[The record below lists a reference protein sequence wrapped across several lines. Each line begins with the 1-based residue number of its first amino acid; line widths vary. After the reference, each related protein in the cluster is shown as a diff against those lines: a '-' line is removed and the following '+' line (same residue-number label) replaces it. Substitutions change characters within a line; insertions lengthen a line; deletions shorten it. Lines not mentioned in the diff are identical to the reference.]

1 MSIYRGSPSKDLLY
15 YSKAIRVVS
24 RHTKSP
30 SFNEDSPSIIL
41 HSALQ
46 LLGTAIQD
54 NDVYKRYIHNPAG
67 FVRRSIFNSQVSK
80 EAYEHHR
87 NRKRNTS

>member
-1 MSIYRGSPSKDLLY
+1 MSIYLGNPSKDILY

-54 NDVYKRYIHNPAG
+54 NDVYKRYIHNPAS
-67 FVRRSIFNSQVSK
+67 FIRRGIFDSEISK
-80 EAYEHHR
+80 ETYEHYR
-87 NRKRNTS
+87 NYIRNTS